1 MITLMKNGP
10 KPDNA
15 ALLDRARRAIAA
27 HELPQDVSS
36 RVWGGRGSGKP
47 CSLCGQ
53 MIGFSDVE
61 IELDGVDAGAGVRFH
76 SKCHLMWQEACAVE
90 GGGGDH

>member
-1 MITLMKNGP
+1 MITLMKNGA

-15 ALLDRARRAIAA
+15 ALLERARRAIAT
-27 HELPQDVSS
+27 HELPLGVSS

-53 MIGFSDVE
+53 TIGFNDVE
-61 IELDGVDAGAGVRFH
+61 IELDGIDARFH
-76 SKCHLMWQEACAVE
+76 SKCHLLWQEACAVE
-90 GGGGDH
+90 GGDD